1 MEGKSLSNQ
10 PTEYITTKFRFVEL
24 LLFMFI
30 GMMNQVI
37 WVTFAP
43 FVEESKIF
51 YGVSEFWIVFLAAS
65 FMVAYI
71 PVNFPACWMIDK
83 YGLKWGVGVGVIL
96 TGVFGFI
103 RGIFAGNFVIVVI
116 SQIMCAIG
124 QPFLL
129 NSFTK
134 LASTWFPEKEKAT
147 ASGLGTIATLIG
159 AIIAMLLPGM
169 LGENFDIAN
178 LLLGYGI
185 VSLLSMVLFLVFAK
199 DRPEHAPNPY
209 ADKAKAL
216 ATKNT
221 KDLFKI
227 KDFNLLLVILFFGL
241 GAFNAITTKIDLI
254 FNSEWDSGL
263 IGGAMI
269 IGGIFGAIIL
279 SGISDATHK
288 RKIFINIAMISAV
301 PLCILMALINV
312 FWVVLAIGLIFGF
325 LLVSCMPVGLT
336 YAAEITYPAPEETSN
351 GLLMVLGQIG
361 GLFLLLVPDEILM
374 YIVAG
379 LFLLGGIISF
389 LIEDTD
395 VHEARRKQK
404 E

>member
-1 MEGKSLSNQ
+1 MEEKIVSSS
-10 PTEYITTKFRFVEL
+10 PTEYKTTKFRFVEL
-24 LLFMFI
+24 ILFMFI
-30 GMMNQVI
+30 GLMNQVI
-37 WVTFAP
+37 WVTFSPIVA
-43 FVEESKIF
+43 ESEAF
-51 YGVSEFWIVFLAAS
+51 YSVSETWIVFLAAS
-65 FMVAYI
+65 YMIAYI
-71 PVNFPACWMIDK
+71 PINFPACWMIDK

-96 TGVFGFI
+96 TGVFGLI
-103 RGIFAGNFVIVVI
+103 RGIFAANFVIVVI

-159 AIIAMLLPGM
+159 AIIAMLVPGS
-169 LGENFDIAN
+169 LGEEFDIEK
-178 LLLGYGI
+178 LLLWYGI
-185 VSLLSMVLFLVFAK
+185 ISFISMLVFLVFAK
-199 DRPEHAPNPY
+199 DKPEFAPNPY
-209 ADKAKAL
+209 ADKTKAL

-221 KDLFKI
+221 MDLFKI
-227 KDFNLLLVILFFGL
+227 KDFNLLLVMLFFGL

-254 FNSEWDSGL
+254 FDPSWDAGL
-263 IGGAMI
+263 IGGFMI

-279 SGISDATHK
+279 SGISDAKHK

-301 PLCILMALINV
+301 PLSVLMAIINV
-312 FWVVLAIGLIFGF
+312 EWIVDVIGFIFGF

-361 GLFLLLVPDEILM
+361 GLLLLIVPVEILM

-379 LFLLGGIISF
+379 LFLVGAILSF

-395 VHEARRKQK
+395 VHEERRKQ
-404 E
+404 